1 MTKRKYTEE
10 QEKEIRLLQANNDM
24 LKKTKEEIKLR
35 GNENN
40 LKRVELAQQDVF
52 DQVRKIDPELA
63 RDMENETS
71 SSNYYDYPIGYY
83 DDYKKETESTIMDV
97 YNRHMTKDEFEKIS
111 KVNEENNHIVED
123 FSTNI
128 SDNESF
134 NFNSIQTD
142 TQYDIISLPSNG
154 QCYSNKVSRV
164 PVSYLTAY
172 DENLITSPNLYK
184 DGMIIDFL
192 LKQKV
197 VGNSINLD
205 ELCVGD
211 VDAII
216 LFLRATSYGSDF
228 PIVVRDP
235 NSGADIESVVDL
247 TTLKY
252 KEFTL
257 IGDENGYFEFELPIS
272 KDKVK
277 FKFLTRKDLR
287 ILEKLDKI
295 EYDGIKARQIKN
307 DIKSLTD
314 IIKSD
319 TLLNGKEKQELL
331 NDLSKTKPWIEKLE
345 KNSPLP
351 YSKTITNRLE
361 LSIMSV
367 NGNTDRQYISKYVK
381 NMGAKDSLM
390 LRRYILENEPGVNF
404 EIEVER
410 PESLGGGS
418 FKTFLEWDDSVFLNI
433 S

>member
-1 MTKRKYTEE
+1 MAKRKYTEE
-10 QEKEIRLLQANNDM
+10 QEKEIRLLQANNEM
-24 LKKTKEEIKLR
+24 LQRTKEEVKLR
-35 GNENN
+35 GDKKTIE
-40 LKRVELAQQDVF
+40 RVELAQQDVF
-52 DQVRKIDPELA
+52 EQMKKIDVELA
-63 RDMENETS
+63 QRMEKEASKTE
-71 SSNYYDYPIGYY
+71 
-83 DDYKKETESTIMDV
+83 DDFSFGFYEDREHATVTDV
-97 YNRHMTKDEFEKIS
+97 YSRYVERQEQPKKIVEEKNEIH
-111 KVNEENNHIVED
+111 VQQMREEN
-123 FSTNI
+123 T
-128 SDNESF
+128 ESF
-134 NFNSIQTD
+134 NFNQVSTD
-142 TQYDIISLPSNG
+142 TQYDIIPLPSNG
-154 QCYSNKVSRV
+154 QCYSSKVNRV

-197 VGNSINLD
+197 VGNPIDLD

-228 PIVVRDP
+228 PILVKDP
-235 NSGADIESVVDL
+235 ITGQEIDDVVDL
-247 TTLKY
+247 STLKY
-252 KEFTL
+252 KEFNL
-257 IGDENGYFEFELPIS
+257 IGDENGHFEYELPVS

-287 ILEKLDKI
+287 ILETLEKV
-295 EYDGIKARQIKN
+295 ESDGVKAKQVKS

-314 IIKSD
+314 IIKRDS
-319 TLLNGKEKQELL
+319 LLSGKEKQELL
-331 NDLSKTKPWIEKLE
+331 NDLNKMKPWIEKME
-345 KNSPLP
+345 NNSPLP

-367 NGNTDRQYISKYVK
+367 NGETDRQYISKYIR

-390 LRRYILENEPGVNF
+390 LRRYILDNEPGINF
-404 EIEVER
+404 EIEIHR